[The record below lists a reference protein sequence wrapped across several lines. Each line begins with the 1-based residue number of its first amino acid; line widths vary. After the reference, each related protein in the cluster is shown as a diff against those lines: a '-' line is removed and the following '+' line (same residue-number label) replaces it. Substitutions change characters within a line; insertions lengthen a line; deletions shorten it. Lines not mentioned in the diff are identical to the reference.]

1 MIKNRR
7 TQSLPLRSKG
17 SRVIRE
23 NQVPSGDMTLG
34 EFKSWLLDEHKLELK
49 NWAFVRM
56 LASTLKSE
64 QLIGFEQMN
73 RLCWR
78 HWYQP
83 RWNFDAT
90 PATAFQIGLAALRGA
105 TSNIQTVFNNCKT
118 YVGLKCACRWSGVY
132 YYEIELR
139 VCKCDIFTL
148 RECITEILGSDSS
161 SEIFHIWNVQ

>member
-73 RLCWR
+73 RLR
-78 HWYQP
+78 
-83 RWNFDAT
+83 
-90 PATAFQIGLAALRGA
+90 
-105 TSNIQTVFNNCKT
+105 
-118 YVGLKCACRWSGVY
+118 
-132 YYEIELR
+132 
-139 VCKCDIFTL
+139 
-148 RECITEILGSDSS
+148 
-161 SEIFHIWNVQ
+161 